1 MTTREELARFW
12 AETLEE
18 YQAGNARRLKEYWKT
33 GAGGRKIRWGTP
45 GDLTRCH
52 RAVRQEVP
60 VTDMSDDDIWGYCNN
75 LHKELFGRANP
86 RD

>member
-1 MTTREELARFW
+1 MDRRKEELAQFW
-12 AETLEE
+12 ESLQT
-18 YQAGNARRLKEYWKT
+18 GGTRRLKEYWKT

>member
-1 MTTREELARFW
+1 VDRRKEELAQFW
-12 AETLEE
+12 ESLQT
-18 YQAGNARRLKEYWKT
+18 GGTRRLKEYWKT